1 MENSVPRTG
10 VRAALP
16 GAVGMALVGSSV
28 AVSHTLVDAP
38 LLTAQ
43 ALRYALAAVLLVALA
58 RRVGVRIVSPR
69 GTEWLWLGGVAATG
83 LVLFNVAVVRG
94 VAHAEPAV
102 VAVAVACAPV
112 LLGVVGPLLQRQSP
126 RGRIVL
132 AAAVVTSGA
141 VLVEGVGRTDATGI
155 AWAALALGCEASFT
169 LLAVPVL
176 GRHGG
181 WGVSVHSV
189 WLGATMFV
197 VLASVV
203 EGPAAV
209 TRLDAADLAATA
221 YLAVFVTV
229 AAFLLWY
236 TSVAALGPGRVG
248 LLMGIAPVSAA
259 LVGIATGSRA
269 PGALVWA
276 GMAVVLA
283 GLVVGLRP
291 HRPRDVSAGRA
302 PVEAEADA

>member
-1 MENSVPRTG
+1 MKSVEQRTG
-10 VRAALP
+10 VRAAVP
-16 GAVGMALVGSSV
+16 GVIGMALVGSSV
-28 AVSHTLVDAP
+28 AVSRTLVDAP

-43 ALRYALAAVLLVALA
+43 ALRYAGAAVLLVALA
-58 RRVGVRIVSPR
+58 RQAGVRVVRPR
-69 GTEWLWLGGVAATG
+69 GVEWLWLGGVAATG
-83 LVLFNVAVVRG
+83 LVLFNIAVVRG

-112 LLGVVGPLLQRQSP
+112 LLGVVGPLLQGQSP
-126 RGRIVL
+126 RRRIVL
-132 AAAVVTSGA
+132 AAAVVTAGA
-141 VLVEGVGRTDATGI
+141 VLVEGVGRTDATGV

-197 VLASVV
+197 VLALVV
-203 EGPAAV
+203 EGPVAV
-209 TRLDAADLAATA
+209 TRLDTADLAATA
-221 YLAVFVTV
+221 YLAVFVTA

-236 TSVAALGPGRVG
+236 TTVAALGPGRVG
-248 LLMGIAPVSAA
+248 LLMGVAPVSAA

-269 PGALVWA
+269 PGVLVWL

-283 GLVVGLRP
+283 GLVVGLRST
-291 HRPRDVSAGRA
+291 RPRTVGPSR
-302 PVEAEADA
+302 PEMVEVDAC